1 MGQQA
6 RGPNSLSDGSV
17 SSGLS
22 GNAQD
27 VVQARD
33 ISGGVHFHTAMRREM
48 PIPRQLPADV
58 SGFVGRVGP
67 LEQLTVLAGDDTASD
82 GRLIVIADVEVID
95 AMVAPLGIPAPT
107 TAMPTTRS
115 AVVAS
120 PVMTLVLI
128 VFVAVVELYQ
138 SDVMLTPGALM
149 STQLP

>member
-6 RGPNSLSDGSV
+6 RGPNSLSDGST
-17 SSGLS
+17 SSDLS

-33 ISGGVHFHTAMRREM
+33 ISGGVHFHAAMRREM

-82 GRLIVIADVEVID
+82 GRLIVIA
-95 AMVAPLGIPAPT
+95 G
-107 TAMPTTRS
+107 TAGAGKTALALRFARRQRVRFPDGQ
-115 AVVAS
+115 
-120 PVMTLVLI
+120 L
-128 VFVAVVELYQ
+128 FVNLRGY
-138 SDVMLTPGALM
+138 
-149 STQLP
+149 